1 MRTLLAIV
9 VLAALGWS
17 GWWFLQA
24 HLRDRALT
32 GWLDERRAAG
42 WVAKAA
48 DVRVT
53 GFPNRVDSIV
63 TSLSLADPDAGWSWT
78 AEELQIL
85 SLSWKPQH
93 IIAVL
98 PGTQVVAT
106 PATMLTSTSELL
118 RGSVVF
124 RPTPRLE
131 LDRSTFEIERMTIAS
146 NAGWSAEIGEAILA
160 TRQSA
165 GEGATPF
172 AHDVAFTAKSLALP
186 DFPNAGGV
194 LPPAIAEV
202 RLDTMLTFDR
212 PWDRSTVEGD
222 NPVLEAVEVRDMSL
236 QWGRLD
242 LRGRG
247 TLGVDAEGYA
257 EGTLQL
263 RARNWQEMLDTAER
277 AGALNPSL
285 ASALRAGLGLIA
297 RISGDGDT
305 LNVPLEFADGE
316 TRVGPIP
323 LGPAPALARRGD

>member
-9 VLAALGWS
+9 ILAALGWS

-24 HLRDRALT
+24 QLRDRALT

-42 WVAKAA
+42 WVAEAA

-63 TSLSLADPDAGWSWT
+63 TDLSLADPDAGWSWT
-78 AEELQIL
+78 ADELQIL

-93 IIAVL
+93 VIAVL
-98 PGTQVVAT
+98 PGTQLVAT
-106 PATMLTSTSELL
+106 PATTLTATSDLL
-118 RGSVVF
+118 RGSVIF

-131 LDRSTFEIERMTIAS
+131 LDRSTFEIEGMAIGS
-146 NAGWSAEIGEAILA
+146 DAGWTAEIGKAILA

-165 GEGATPF
+165 GDGAPPF
-172 AHDVAFTAKSLALP
+172 AHDVAFTAENLRLP

-194 LPPAIAEV
+194 LPPALEAV

-212 PWDRSTVEGD
+212 PWDRTTVEGD
-222 NPVLEAVEVRDMSL
+222 NPVFEAVEVRDMSL
-236 QWGRLD
+236 NWGRLD

-247 TLGVDAEGYA
+247 TLGVDPDGFA

-263 RARNWQEMLDTAER
+263 RARNWAEVLEI
-277 AGALNPSL
+277 AETSGALDPTL
-285 ASALRAGLGLIA
+285 ASALRAGLGLMA
-297 RISGDGDT
+297 RLGGDANSLD
-305 LNVPLEFADGE
+305 VPLAFEDGM
-316 TRVGPIP
+316 TRLGPIP
-323 LGPAPALARRGD
+323 LGPAPVLARR